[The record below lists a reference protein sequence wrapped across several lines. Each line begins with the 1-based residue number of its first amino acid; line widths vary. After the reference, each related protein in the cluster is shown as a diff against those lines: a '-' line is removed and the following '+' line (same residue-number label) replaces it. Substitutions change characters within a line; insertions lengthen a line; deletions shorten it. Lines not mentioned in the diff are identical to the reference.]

1 MYLGDVEDGILRME
15 HAQALKAKEEHDV
28 IDDAI
33 VARGQ
38 DYTVFCIVSLSLH

>member
-1 MYLGDVEDGILRME
+1 MYLGDVEDGILHME
-15 HAQALKAKEEHDV
+15 HAQALKEKEEHDV